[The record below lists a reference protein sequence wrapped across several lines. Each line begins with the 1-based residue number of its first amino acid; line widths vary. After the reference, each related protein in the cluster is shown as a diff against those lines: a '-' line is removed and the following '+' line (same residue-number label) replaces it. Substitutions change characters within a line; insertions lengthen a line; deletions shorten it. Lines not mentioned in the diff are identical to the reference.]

1 MDHIFIVFFSL
12 DILRSKLIL
21 LLIPLFVICLISG
34 TIFPAYALD
43 GSVTWDK
50 LCSEHFTVK
59 VVVPNSANPPSD
71 ITIRILND
79 GFFVDSDLKQYPQSD
94 FKRTFKIGDFGLIG
108 KHELTVVLEQ
118 TFGGLSSVDALFI
131 MEKELEQSVP
141 IFNNKIAY
149 SDCDPK
155 IFTPP
160 EKPKC
165 NSNEV
170 RMSDGT
176 CKFYEEPKQDP
187 EIPRNESN
195 SNEPEIDFYSILL
208 VGIIIS
214 GIITAVGVYR
224 YFFRSKNE
232 TIPTSEHPDNNKEI
246 KSEIDP
252 DLIFLTQ
259 TNIVDPDL
267 RCDQCNGFVETR
279 KRFHNNSGL
288 YYWVFYHEKGHVI
301 HIGCKDKFEEKIK
314 SSKFAGEKPDDPVN
328 DGRDWWQKLHI
339 GDKENILVKYQLDLI
354 LAKQNFDDLEHGIRL
369 RITNEFKT
377 VQLEKANRA
386 KQQAEQE
393 KRDAEIGKERA
404 ERERDSAQRETDRE
418 KREKKRLE
426 LEQEKSKETIN
437 QLKRDLREQER
448 RAAEDTGQTMGAP
461 YSGVDPQEFLKISE
475 LNKIATNAYGNFGR
489 HLSSEGG
496 IEAEIGTKT
505 RIVGKITEK
514 ESPRPVNT
522 KYGIRRV
529 CNSTLEDPTGKIS
542 LTLWEDDISQ
552 FSIGDEIEVRNG
564 WLKWYGVPKLSKG
577 TGQLVHKT
585 LAKKYEEKRRE
596 REKFD
601 FLNYKT
607 SSLYKPETSNCHD
620 SGRFTDDKL
629 DKLIQQF
636 RNSGYNTT
644 DKKFRTQTIILEQI
658 IRAELYYRL
667 IDESLDEDPYEDQ
680 YEDEPEE
687 AFSHGTGPYAEYYE
701 ILGVSENATTSE
713 IKNAWRA
720 KIIEWHPDKNP
731 PERKELCEEM
741 IRKINEAA
749 ETLGIKKS
757 KT

>member
-1 MDHIFIVFFSL
+1 
-12 DILRSKLIL
+12 
-21 LLIPLFVICLISG
+21 
-34 TIFPAYALD
+34 
-43 GSVTWDK
+43 
-50 LCSEHFTVK
+50 
-59 VVVPNSANPPSD
+59 
-71 ITIRILND
+71 
-79 GFFVDSDLKQYPQSD
+79 
-94 FKRTFKIGDFGLIG
+94 
-108 KHELTVVLEQ
+108 
-118 TFGGLSSVDALFI
+118 
-131 MEKELEQSVP
+131 
-141 IFNNKIAY
+141 
-149 SDCDPK
+149 
-155 IFTPP
+155 
-160 EKPKC
+160 
-165 NSNEV
+165 
-170 RMSDGT
+170 
-176 CKFYEEPKQDP
+176 
-187 EIPRNESN
+187 
-195 SNEPEIDFYSILL
+195 
-208 VGIIIS
+208 
-214 GIITAVGVYR
+214 
-224 YFFRSKNE
+224 
-232 TIPTSEHPDNNKEI
+232 
-246 KSEIDP
+246 
-252 DLIFLTQ
+252 
-259 TNIVDPDL
+259 
-267 RCDQCNGFVETR
+267 
-279 KRFHNNSGL
+279 
-288 YYWVFYHEKGHVI
+288 
-301 HIGCKDKFEEKIK
+301 
-314 SSKFAGEKPDDPVN
+314 
-328 DGRDWWQKLHI
+328 
-339 GDKENILVKYQLDLI
+339 
-354 LAKQNFDDLEHGIRL
+354 
-369 RITNEFKT
+369 
-377 VQLEKANRA
+377 
-386 KQQAEQE
+386 
-393 KRDAEIGKERA
+393 
-404 ERERDSAQRETDRE
+404 
-418 KREKKRLE
+418 
-426 LEQEKSKETIN
+426 
-437 QLKRDLREQER
+437 
-448 RAAEDTGQTMGAP
+448 MGAP

-489 HLSSEGG
+489 RLSSEGG

-596 REKFD
+596 REEFD

-687 AFSHGTGPYAEYYE
+687 AFSHGTGPNAEYYE
-701 ILGVSENATTSE
+701 ILGVSENATTAE
-713 IKNAWRA
+713 IKDAWRA

-749 ETLGIKKS
+749 EKLGVKKS

>member
-1 MDHIFIVFFSL
+1 MDDRYKSYAKSVFEKTFKTNSYNVNGNY
-12 DILRSKLIL
+12 KIL
-21 LLIPLFVICLISG
+21 L
-34 TIFPAYALD
+34 
-43 GSVTWDK
+43 
-50 LCSEHFTVK
+50 EQH
-59 VVVPNSANPPSD
+59 
-71 ITIRILND
+71 
-79 GFFVDSDLKQYPQSD
+79 
-94 FKRTFKIGDFGLIG
+94 FGLY
-108 KHELTVVLEQ
+108 
-118 TFGGLSSVDALFI
+118 FGP
-131 MEKELEQSVP
+131 EKTLEQSVP

-155 IFTPP
+155 ISTPP

-176 CKFYEEPKQDP
+176 CKFYEETKKDP

-195 SNEPEIDFYSILL
+195 SNQPESNYYPLL
-208 VGIIIS
+208 LAVIIIS
-214 GIITAVGVYR
+214 GIIVAVGVFVYR
-224 YFFRSKNE
+224 SEIKTAVFHYLFRFKNE
-232 TIPTSEHPDNNKEI
+232 TIPTSEHPDNNQEI

-259 TNIVDPDL
+259 TNIDNPDL
-267 RCDQCNGFVETR
+267 RCDQCNGFVE
-279 KRFHNNSGL
+279 KKQRFHNNSGL
-288 YYWVFYHEKGHVI
+288 YYWVFYHEKEHVI

-328 DGRDWWQKLHI
+328 DGRDWWQKLRI

-489 HLSSEGG
+489 RLSSEGG

-596 REKFD
+596 RGKFD
-601 FLNYKT
+601 FVNYKT
-607 SSLYKPETSNCHD
+607 SSLYKPETSNCYD